1 MQRENWES
9 LCQQF
14 WVGSE
19 ESGVQIIKLSSSY
32 ARLAQG
38 HARLLN
44 HDQVTICDAINAIIL
59 LEVSYDSNPSFLPE
73 INLLH
78 TSFPTDPFEEYKN
91 QAEYILTELGLVEL
105 WVGEQKRLDRAATSV
120 RDKNQNSDLNNA
132 RENIPEADAVASCI
146 AGKFQILQ
154 YTVGFFTF
162 MKTSLVKKK
171 FQKLSLPCR
180 NELYCL
186 KNYAST

>member
-1 MQRENWES
+1 MS
-9 LCQQF
+9 
-14 WVGSE
+14 S
-19 ESGVQIIKLSSSY
+19 VQIIKLSSSY

-120 RDKNQNSDLNNA
+120 RDKNKNSDLKNFLLTLFHHQNTNSWDGKITDPLFYCISVLTRNSHCGKMSKNNFSLLQD
-132 RENIPEADAVASCI
+132 NLS
-146 AGKFQILQ
+146 ILPK
-154 YTVGFFTF
+154 YV
-162 MKTSLVKKK
+162 L
-171 FQKLSLPCR
+171 
-180 NELYCL
+180 
-186 KNYAST
+186 

>member
-1 MQRENWES
+1 M
-9 LCQQF
+9 
-14 WVGSE
+14 E
-19 ESGVQIIKLSSSY
+19 ESGVQIIKLSAYY

-78 TSFPTDPFEEYKN
+78 TSFPTNPFEEYKN

-105 WVGEQKRLDRAATSV
+105 WVGEQKRLNRAATSV
-120 RDKNQNSDLNNA
+120 RDKNQNSALNNP
-132 RENIPEADAVASCI
+132 RENIPEAVAVASCI
-146 AGKFQILQ
+146 AGKF
-154 YTVGFFTF
+154 
-162 MKTSLVKKK
+162 
-171 FQKLSLPCR
+171 
-180 NELYCL
+180 
-186 KNYAST
+186 